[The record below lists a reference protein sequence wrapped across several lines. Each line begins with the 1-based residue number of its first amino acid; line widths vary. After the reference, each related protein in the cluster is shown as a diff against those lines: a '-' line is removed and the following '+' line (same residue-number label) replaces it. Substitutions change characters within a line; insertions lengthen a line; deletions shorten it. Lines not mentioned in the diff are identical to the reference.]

1 MCFFALL
8 CMCFLSASV
17 RIFMLPRMRN
27 VRLVNLRI
35 AHISIHNLI
44 CNNRISIK
52 HSSSQGRKNSS
63 FPRYIYISLRKIR
76 EFSKNTETNDRVY
89 FQHIAAVT
97 GVRAT
102 HARSQ
107 PVFFR
112 IYRPINGIPRDSI
125 FIVFLAERWEGE
137 RRGKTI
143 ERIVVKDFD
152 HVAGSL
158 GDEKA
163 ATRVSLSLEK
173 SDT

>member
-1 MCFFALL
+1 
-8 CMCFLSASV
+8 
-17 RIFMLPRMRN
+17 MRN

-44 CNNRISIK
+44 SNNRISIK
-52 HSSSQGRKNSS
+52 RSSSQERKNSS
-63 FPRYIYISLRKIR
+63 FPPYIYIYISLRKIR

-89 FQHIAAVT
+89 FQHIATVT

-107 PVFFR
+107 PVFFVY

-125 FIVFLAERWEGE
+125 FIVFLAERREGE
-137 RRGKTI
+137 RMGKTI